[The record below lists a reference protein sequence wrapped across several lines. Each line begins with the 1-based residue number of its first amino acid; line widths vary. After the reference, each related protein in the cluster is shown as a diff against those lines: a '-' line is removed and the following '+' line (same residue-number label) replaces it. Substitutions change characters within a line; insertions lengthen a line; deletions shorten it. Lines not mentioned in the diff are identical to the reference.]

1 MQEEN
6 FPYIDRLDE
15 TVLDEAILRFGTPTY
30 VFDVEQAKKRARA
43 FRGIIGQAA
52 DLCYAMKANPFL
64 VEPWQRK
71 SIALSV
77 FHGRIPHL

>member
-52 DLCYAMKANPFL
+52 DLCYAMKANPF
-64 VEPWQRK
+64 W
-71 SIALSV
+71 
-77 FHGRIPHL
+77 